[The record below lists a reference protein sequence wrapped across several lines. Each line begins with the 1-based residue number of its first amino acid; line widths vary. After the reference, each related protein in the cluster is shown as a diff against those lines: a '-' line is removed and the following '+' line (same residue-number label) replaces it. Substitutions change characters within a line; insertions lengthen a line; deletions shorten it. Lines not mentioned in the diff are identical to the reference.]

1 LDAILWLEDWLK
13 AYEGTLILISH
24 DRDFL
29 DAITDHIL
37 HIENQELTLYTGNY
51 STFETTRSERL
62 AQQQQAFEK
71 QQETRAHLQKFIDR
85 FKAKATKARQAQSRI
100 KQLERM
106 QQLAPAHV
114 DTPFTFSFCEPTKM
128 SSPLLTLD
136 NASIG
141 YGDKQ
146 IAEKMLRDNGIY
158 DVQVVSTPGFLS
170 DHYNPENKTVNLSPE
185 VYDGESV
192 TASAVAAHECGHA
205 IQHATQYSM
214 LQMRSKMVPAV
225 KIGSTL
231 SQWVILAGIGMMG
244 FGGGNQTIL
253 LIGILLFSITTIFSI
268 VTLPVEYDASNRAL
282 AWLEDS
288 QILQADEHKMAE
300 DALKWAARTYV
311 VAAISSIATL
321 LYYILIF
328 MNRSSDD
335 RN

>member
-1 LDAILWLEDWLK
+1 
-13 AYEGTLILISH
+13 
-24 DRDFL
+24 
-29 DAITDHIL
+29 
-37 HIENQELTLYTGNY
+37 
-51 STFETTRSERL
+51 
-62 AQQQQAFEK
+62 
-71 QQETRAHLQKFIDR
+71 
-85 FKAKATKARQAQSRI
+85 
-100 KQLERM
+100 M
-106 QQLAPAHV
+106 
-114 DTPFTFSFCEPTKM
+114 
-128 SSPLLTLD
+128 
-136 NASIG
+136 IG
-141 YGDKQ
+141 YYIIAGIMFLVGMMVSNRLKSKMTEYGQVGLSNRLTGKQ

-288 QILQADEHKMAE
+288 QILQADEHKMAA
-300 DALKWAARTYV
+300 DALKWAARTYL